1 MICAEKYP
9 LSIKVSGKKVQNV
22 VISSNVGEKG
32 RVDIKIKNGKGKF
45 HV

>member
-9 LSIKVSGKKVQNV
+9 LHIKITGKKIETVH
-22 VISSNVGEKG
+22 ISANVGEKG